1 MILDGKLLASTLKEN
16 LAEDVQKVK
25 EKYGRVPKLAVV
37 LVGDDTAS
45 QTYVKNKE
53 KACKKVGIDTE
64 TIKLPCD
71 VSATELQEKIKKLNT
86 DDSVDGILLQLP
98 LPEALQEQTSTFLNM
113 IDPQKDV
120 DGFTLRNKEKFY
132 CDNNSFSFIPC
143 TPFGIVKLLQSYQ
156 LQIEGKH
163 VVIVGRSDIVGRPL
177 AWILL
182 QLNATVTVCHS
193 HTYNLAEITKTAD
206 ILISAVGKPN
216 MITADMVKDGAVVI
230 DVGIN
235 KVDGK
240 LCGDVKFDEVE
251 PKVGYI
257 TPVPGG
263 VGPMTITMLLANTI
277 VAMIFRFDGK
287 DSF

>member
-251 PKVGYI
+251 PKAGYI

>member
-1 MILDGKLLASTLKEN
+1 MILDGKLLADLCKEGI
-16 LAEDVQKVK
+16 AEDVQKAK
-25 EKYGRVPKLAVV
+25 EHYGRAPKLAVI
-37 LVGDDTAS
+37 LVGDDAAS

-71 VSATELQEKIKKLNT
+71 VSEAELQGTIKKLNM
-86 DDSVDGILLQLP
+86 DKNVDGVLLQLP
-98 LPEALQEQTSTFLNM
+98 LPEALQEETSAFLNM

-132 CDNNSFSFIPC
+132 CDSNSFSFIPC
-143 TPFGIVKLLQSYQ
+143 TPFGILELLQSYQ
-156 LQIEGKH
+156 LQIAGKH
-163 VVIVGRSDIVGRPL
+163 AVIVGRSDVVGKPL
-177 AWILL
+177 AWMLL
-182 QLNATVTVCHS
+182 QLDATVTVCHS
-193 HTYNLAEITKTAD
+193 HTHNLAEITKTAD

-235 KVDGK
+235 RVDGK

-251 PKVGYI
+251 PKAGYI

-263 VGPMTITMLLANTI
+263 VGPMTVTMLLCNTV
-277 VAMIFRFDGK
+277 VAMIVRLGGRN
-287 DSF
+287 SL